1 MINGLSGRPGAGK
14 SYEAVVRHIL
24 PALKQGR
31 KIITNI
37 PLNVD
42 WFVSVLGE
50 ETRELIVI
58 VDGGFHNYGEK
69 RYFSQA
75 KDFLE
80 YDTWRNDKGQ
90 GVYFFVDECHLS
102 MPQGSTNTELKEYL
116 SMHRHYGHD
125 IMLLTQNFRKVDR
138 DVKDMVQNCYFCTK
152 LSFLGKD
159 ESYVVKVADGVSR
172 NYITTHERKYDP
184 TFYPAYQSHT
194 KATGGVK
201 EATTTDVTKWYQRWT
216 TKGAAICFLFAVL
229 LIFANLSRDKPDHE
243 AKALETLNNLKTGA
257 EPVTSTQQQ
266 IVTSQADKTVTVP
279 GAQSV
284 TQRPASPEK
293 PPEKPDKSQGQHPF
307 SNVQLH
313 VAGFYE
319 DYDRRGRF
327 SKIIYFAISR
337 NGQYL
342 SEVTN
347 ADLALAGY
355 SVQVLADCIVRLS
368 YGDNF
373 ERFVMCD
380 TPTQSVTPSA
390 EQLTASN

>member
-14 SYEAVVRHIL
+14 TYEAVVRHIL

-31 KIITNI
+31 KIISNI
-37 PLNVD
+37 PLNVE
-42 WFVSVLGE
+42 WFVSILGE
-50 ETRELIVI
+50 EVRELIVL
-58 VDGGFHNYGEK
+58 VDGGFHQYGQQ
-69 RYFSQA
+69 RYFSKA
-75 KDFLE
+75 DDFLK
-80 YDTWRNDKGQ
+80 YDTWRNADGQ
-90 GVYFFVDECHLS
+90 GVYFFVDEAHLA
-102 MPQGSTNTELKEYL
+102 MPQGGTDKALKEYL

-194 KATGGVK
+194 KAAGGVK
-201 EATTTDVTKWYQRWT
+201 ELASSDVKKWYQRWT
-216 TKGAAICFLFAVL
+216 TKGAVICFALSAAM
-229 LIFANLSRDKPDHE
+229 IMANLSREKPNTDLN
-243 AKALETLNNLKTGA
+243 AQETLNNLKTRQQSS
-257 EPVTSTQQQ
+257 PVTSTQQN
-266 IVTSQADKTVTVP
+266 VTSQVNQTVT
-279 GAQSV
+279 
-284 TQRPASPEK
+284 TQQKAPE
-293 PPEKPDKSQGQHPF
+293 PKPDKSEGKHPF

-327 SKIIYFAISR
+327 SKTMYFAVSR

-347 ADLALAGY
+347 TDLALAGY
-355 SVQVLADCIVRLS
+355 SVQVLADCIVRLR
-368 YGDNF
+368 YGDDF
-373 ERFVMCD
+373 ERFIMCD
-380 TPTQSVTPSA
+380 TPKQEVTPAS

>member
-24 PALKQGR
+24 PALKQLR
-31 KIITNI
+31 KIVTNI

-42 WFVSVLGE
+42 WFASILGDE
-50 ETRELIVI
+50 VRELIVI
-58 VDGGFHNYGEK
+58 VDGGFHQYGQQ
-69 RYFSQA
+69 RYFA
-75 KDFLE
+75 KAEDFLK
-80 YDTWRNDKGQ
+80 YDTWRNDKNQ
-90 GVYFFVDECHLS
+90 GVYFFVDECHLA
-102 MPQGSTNTELKEYL
+102 MPQGSTDRALKEYL

-138 DVKDMVQNCYFCTK
+138 DVKDMVQNCYYCTK

-159 ESYVVKVADGVSR
+159 ESYVVKVADGVTR

-194 KATGGVK
+194 KSSGSVR

-216 TKGAAICFLFAVL
+216 TKGAAACFLVAVL
-229 LIFANLSRDKPDHE
+229 LIIANLTRDKPDHE
-243 AKALETLNNLKTGA
+243 AKAIQTLEDLKAGTKP
-257 EPVTSTQQQ
+257 EPVVTAQPQQNQ
-266 IVTSQADKTVTVP
+266 QLE
-279 GAQSV
+279 Q
-284 TQRPASPEK
+284 PAPNPK
-293 PPEKPDKSQGQHPF
+293 PAPPAEQPKPDKSTGQHPF
-307 SNVQLH
+307 STVQLH
-313 VAGFYE
+313 VAGFYQ

-327 SKIIYFAISR
+327 SKTVYFAVSR

-342 SEVTN
+342 SEITN
-347 ADLALAGY
+347 TDLALAGY

-368 YGDNF
+368 YGDSF

-380 TPTQSVTPSA
+380 TPTQAVTPAADS
-390 EQLTASN
+390 LVASN